1 MSEWTEE
8 KKLWIWRSGV
18 ILDEGMVSDLVSGV
32 LWPEPCRRWVRW
44 TEEEKLW
51 IWRSGVIL
59 DEGMVSDLV
68 SGVLW
73 PEPCRR
79 RVSELKRRSC
89 ESEDL
94 EWFWMKEWSLISGQV
109 FSDLNPVE
117 DEWGELKRRSCES
130 EGSGVILDEGMVSD
144 LGSGV
149 LWPEPCR
156 RWVRWTEEKKLW
168 IWRSG
173 VILDEGMISDLVSGV
188 LWPEPWRR
196 WVRWTEEKK
205 LWIWRSG
212 VILDEGMVSD
222 LGSGVLWPEPCRTW
236 VSELKRRSCESEDLE
251 WFWMKEWSLISG
263 QVLSDLNPVE
273 DKWVNWREEAVNLKI
288 WSDSGWRNGLWSRV
302 RCSLT
307 WTL

>member
-1 MSEWTEE
+1 MFVSSNRTIIQTQTSKTTQKWITEHKTKLLLCPLQSSDLNPVEDEWTEE

-32 LWPEPCRRWVRW
+32 LWSESCRRWVRW
-44 TEEEKLW
+44 TEEKKLW

-68 SGVLW
+68 
-73 PEPCRR
+73 
-79 RVSELKRRSC
+79 
-89 ESEDL
+89 
-94 EWFWMKEWSLISGQV
+94 
-109 FSDLNPVE
+109 
-117 DEWGELKRRSCES
+117 
-130 EGSGVILDEGMVSD
+130 
-144 LGSGV
+144 SGV

-196 WVRWTEEKK
+196 WV
-205 LWIWRSG
+205 
-212 VILDEGMVSD
+212 
-222 LGSGVLWPEPCRTW
+222 
-236 VSELKRRSCESEDLE
+236 
-251 WFWMKEWSLISG
+251 
-263 QVLSDLNPVE
+263 
-273 DKWVNWREEAVNLKI
+273 NWREEAVNLKI

-302 RCSLT
+302 RCSLI

>member
-1 MSEWTEE
+1 MFGSSNSIIIQKQTSKTKQKLATKHKTKLLLVIPVLWPSVKWTEE

-18 ILDEGMVSDLVSGV
+18 ILDEGMVSDLGSGV

-59 DEGMVSDLV
+59 DEGMVSDLL

-73 PEPCRR
+73 SEPCRR
-79 RVSELKRRSC
+79 WVSELKRRSC

-130 EGSGVILDEGMVSD
+130 E
-144 LGSGV
+144 
-149 LWPEPCR
+149 
-156 RWVRWTEEKKLW
+156 
-168 IWRSG
+168 
-173 VILDEGMISDLVSGV
+173 
-188 LWPEPWRR
+188 
-196 WVRWTEEKK
+196 
-205 LWIWRSG
+205 
-212 VILDEGMVSD
+212 
-222 LGSGVLWPEPCRTW
+222 
-236 VSELKRRSCESEDLE
+236 DLE
-251 WFWMKEWSLISG
+251 WFWMKEWSLISY
-263 QVLSDLNPVE
+263 QVFSDLNPVE
-273 DKWVNWREEAVNLKI
+273 DEWVNWREEAVNLKI

-307 WTL
+307 SSGIIGEHLKLLNWQIEVSKIIK